1 MITRRTRIQLVIFVL
16 ITMVG
21 VAYVG
26 ARYARLDRLFFDD
39 TYQVAAHFAESGG
52 IFEGAQVSYRGVTVG
67 QVGELE
73 LTEAGVDV
81 MLDIDKDTEAIPADT
96 RALVANGSAV
106 GEQYVDL
113 LPETDDGPFLADGD
127 EIALNR
133 TETPIPATK
142 LLLDLDRTVN
152 SVDKQSL
159 TTVVGELGKAFK
171 GTGEDLGQ
179 IIDTSNSFIR
189 TANDNFEVTTALL
202 EDGNVV
208 LSTQLDKASAIRSF
222 AKDLSLFSD
231 TLVASDKDLRSVIE
245 NGSAT
250 ANQLR
255 SFLEDNEVDLGELI
269 NNLVTTGEI
278 TGKHID
284 GAEMVL
290 VVYPY
295 VVAGG
300 YTVVDKDPGS
310 GLYDAHFGL
319 IMTQDP
325 HVCAGGYG
333 GTDKRSPQDGSN
345 RPMNEDARCTE
356 PASKTNARGGQHAP
370 RRAAASYRAP
380 VVGTYDRDTGSVS
393 YTDRGPSDDVT
404 YTGGAQSLFG
414 EQSWKWL
421 LLQPLAGDADDAR
434 TTR

>member
-1 MITRRTRIQLVIFVL
+1 MITRRTRVQLMIFAL

-39 TYQVAAHFAESGG
+39 SYRVAAHFAESGG
-52 IFEGAQVSYRGVTVG
+52 IFEGAQVSYRGVAVG
-67 QVGELE
+67 RVGELE
-73 LTEAGVDV
+73 LTDGGVDV
-81 MLDIDKDTEAIPADT
+81 MLDIDDDSKRIPAET
-96 RALVANGSAV
+96 RAVVANRSAV

-113 LPETDDGPFLADGD
+113 QPQTSDGPYLADGAD
-127 EIALNR
+127 IPQSM
-133 TETPIPATK
+133 TDTPIATTK
-142 LLLDLDRTVN
+142 LLVDLDRTVN

-159 TTVVGELGKAFK
+159 RTVVEELGKAFQ

-189 TANDNFEVTTALL
+189 TANDNFELTTDLL

-208 LSTQLDKASAIRSF
+208 LTTQLDKASAIRSF
-222 AKDLSLFSD
+222 ASDLSKFSD
-231 TLVASDKDLRSVIE
+231 TLVASDRDLRRVIE

-250 ANQLR
+250 ATQLR
-255 SFLEDNEVDLGELI
+255 TFLEENRVDLGELI

-284 GAEMVL
+284 GTEMIL

-300 YTVVDKDPGS
+300 YTVVDKDPRS

-319 IMTQDP
+319 ILTQEP
-325 HVCAGGYG
+325 HVCTAGYE

-345 RPMNEDARCTE
+345 RPMNEAARCTE
-356 PASKTNARGGQHAP
+356 PQSQSNARGGQHAP
-370 RRAAASYRAP
+370 GRVGTAYRAP
-380 VVGTYDRDTGSVS
+380 VVGTYDRESGDVS
-393 YTDRGPSDDVT
+393 YTDRGPSDGVT
-404 YTGGAQSLFG
+404 YTGGAASMFG
-414 EQSWKWL
+414 EESWKWL
-421 LLQPLAGDADDAR
+421 LLQPLSGER
-434 TTR
+434 

>member
-1 MITRRTRIQLVIFVL
+1 MITRRTRVQLIIFAL

-39 TYQVAAHFAESGG
+39 SYRVAAHFAESGG
-52 IFEGAQVSYRGVTVG
+52 IFEGAQVSYRGVAVG
-67 QVGELE
+67 RVGELE
-73 LTEAGVDV
+73 LTDGGVDV
-81 MLDIDKDTEAIPADT
+81 MLDIDDDSKRIPAET
-96 RALVANGSAV
+96 RAVVANRSAV

-113 LPETDDGPFLADGD
+113 QPQTSDGPYLADGAD
-127 EIALNR
+127 IPQAM
-133 TETPIPATK
+133 TETPIATTK
-142 LLLDLDRTVN
+142 LLVDLDRTVN
-152 SVDKQSL
+152 SVNKQSL
-159 TTVVGELGKAFK
+159 KTVVGELGKAFQ

-189 TANDNFEVTTALL
+189 TANDNFELTTDLL

-208 LSTQLDKASAIRSF
+208 LTTQLDKASAIRSF
-222 AKDLSLFSD
+222 ASDLSKFSD
-231 TLVASDKDLRSVIE
+231 TLVASDRDLRRVIE

-250 ANQLR
+250 ATQLR
-255 SFLEDNEVDLGELI
+255 TFLEENRVDLGELI

-284 GAEMVL
+284 GTEMIL

-300 YTVVDKDPGS
+300 YTVVDKDPRS

-319 IMTQDP
+319 ILTQEP
-325 HVCAGGYG
+325 HVCTAGYE

-345 RPMNEDARCTE
+345 RPMNEAARCTE
-356 PASKTNARGGQHAP
+356 PQSQSNARGGQHAP
-370 RRAAASYRAP
+370 GRAGTAYRAP
-380 VVGTYDRDTGSVS
+380 VVGTYDRESGDVS
-393 YTDRGPSDDVT
+393 YTDRSPSDGVT
-404 YTGGAQSLFG
+404 YTGGAASMFG
-414 EQSWKWL
+414 EESWKWL
-421 LLQPLAGDADDAR
+421 LLQPLSGER
-434 TTR
+434 